1 MRSVIGLV
9 PLYDDEKDSYWMLP
23 GYMKVI
29 ETCGAFP
36 IMLPLTDDK
45 EELECV
51 FGLCDGLLFTGGHDV
66 DPKIYKAVKRDI
78 CGKTCKIRDDM
89 ESYLFGKALEKD
101 MPVLGICRGIQF
113 MNAYLG
119 GTLYQDLGTEYN
131 CKAEHHMTP
140 PYDREAHMVN
150 VIPNTLLAGIIGEGE
165 HAVNS
170 YHHQAVKC
178 VAPGV
183 EVMAESEDGLV
194 EALSVRNKSFTVGV
208 QWHPE
213 FSYKRSEESMK
224 LVRAFINACDRYH
237 R

>member
-1 MRSVIGLV
+1 MSRITVRKAIS
-9 PLYDDEKDSYWMLP
+9 
-23 GYMKVI
+23 
-29 ETCGAFP
+29 
-36 IMLPLTDDK
+36 
-45 EELECV
+45 ELEKE
-51 FGLCDGLLFTGGHDV
+51 G
-66 DPKIYKAVKRDI
+66 I
-78 CGKTCKIRDDM
+78 
-89 ESYLFGKALEKD
+89 LEKKQ
-101 MPVLGICRGIQF
+101 GK
-113 MNAYLG
+113 
-119 GTLYQDLGTEYN
+119 GTFVTVPAIHRKL
-131 CKAEHHMTP
+131 
-140 PYDREAHMVN
+140 
-150 VIPNTLLAGIIGEGE
+150 

-194 EALSVRNKSFTVGV
+194 EALSVRNKSFAVGV

>member
-1 MRSVIGLV
+1 
-9 PLYDDEKDSYWMLP
+9 
-23 GYMKVI
+23 MKVI

-66 DPKIYKAVKRDI
+66 DPKIYKAVKKDI
-78 CGKTCKIRDDM
+78 CGKICKIRDDM

-183 EVMAESEDGLV
+183 EVMAVSEDGLV